1 MVRYKGCYDVD
12 FRHFMTG
19 ASFPSEE
26 VKERNRTYRLT
37 DKLFSGEYADNK
49 RLMAM
54 VDGALQNIPY
64 RVIPINMFKL
74 IVNKLDSVLFTN
86 EITVKTGSMELDKTV
101 GDLLERVRWQD
112 KIRQAV
118 RRVEINGDC
127 AIKVWTGGL
136 SVISPLNCIKVV
148 NKHNVEEVQAYVLVE
163 YLYDDT
169 SGAITH
175 IRFEVHQVGVIFEK
189 VYNYSGS
196 EYNGAIGTAVEYEY
210 NGRKISKDGNTYNT
224 GCDTEL
230 VRWLNINTDINNGVY
245 GESSL
250 LDIKDLIFAL
260 EERFSAEK
268 YVLDGNTNP
277 FLLVGMNMVTT
288 NDEDGSYELK
298 KLNEN
303 VLVIDRDGAKP
314 EYLQWTGNLDTSSK
328 WKEEVLDSIYE
339 LTEMGKAFLTGE
351 FSGNVSEETFSNMIK
366 GALDR
371 ANRTVSE
378 VYYEVRDTVYLLC
391 CLNGIQINKEDITV
405 EWNVGRPDSDK
416 VIAEV
421 MASLN
426 GSKMFSRDTLRT
438 KYYGYNDEQNKLE
451 NSKISEEEQ
460 SNCTVMQG
468 KENEASIIKAED
480 SLTDDSTDEV
490 DTKEDKNDTTE
501 EKQTL

>member
-1 MVRYKGCYDVD
+1 MARFRGYYDTD
-12 FRHFMTG
+12 FRCFRSG
-19 ASFPSEE
+19 ANFPSEE

-37 DKLFSGEYADNK
+37 DKLFSGEYANNK
-49 RLMAM
+49 RLVAM
-54 VDGALQNIPY
+54 VNGSEQDIPY
-64 RVIPINMFKL
+64 RVIPINIFKL

-86 EITVKTGSMELDKTV
+86 EITVKTGSIELDKTV

-127 AIKVWTGGL
+127 VIKVWTGGL
-136 SVISPLNCIKVV
+136 SVISPLNCMKVV

-163 YLYDDT
+163 YLYDDI

-175 IRFEVHQVGVIFEK
+175 IRFEVHQVGVIFER

-196 EYNGAIGTAVEYEY
+196 EYSGTIGTAIEYNY
-210 NGRKISKDGNTYNT
+210 NGRKISKDGNTYET

-230 VRWLNINTDINNGVY
+230 IRWLNINTDSNNGVY

-250 LDIKDLIFAL
+250 LDIKDLVFAL

-277 FLLVGMNMVTT
+277 FLLVGMSMITRN
-288 NDEDGSYELK
+288 EQDGSYELK
-298 KLNEN
+298 KANGN
-303 VLVIDRDGAKP
+303 ILVTDQDTAKP

-328 WKEEVLDSIYE
+328 WKEEVLNSIYE

-391 CLNGIQINKEDITV
+391 CLNGIQIRKEDITV

-451 NSKISEEEQ
+451 NTKIEEESRSKNEDNNSINKEEEVNKDKTSDSENKDTDKGGEADKGGDE
-460 SNCTVMQG
+460 SN
-468 KENEASIIKAED
+468 KK
-480 SLTDDSTDEV
+480 
-490 DTKEDKNDTTE
+490 
-501 EKQTL
+501 

>member
-1 MVRYKGCYDVD
+1 MRRFRGHYDTNFSSFV
-12 FRHFMTG
+12 TG
-19 ASFPSEE
+19 ANFPSEE
-26 VKERNRTYRLT
+26 VKERNRVYRLT
-37 DKLFSGEYADNK
+37 DKLFSGEYAYNK
-49 RLMAM
+49 RLVAM
-54 VDGALQNIPY
+54 INGSEHDIPY
-64 RVIPINMFKL
+64 RVIPINIFKL

-136 SVISPLNCIKVV
+136 SVISPLDCIKVV
-148 NKHNVEEVQAYVLVE
+148 DKHNVEKVKAYVLVE
-163 YLYDDT
+163 RLYDDT
-169 SGAITH
+169 SGNITH
-175 IRFEVHQVGVIFEK
+175 IRFEAHGVNEIYERVYEYTGSNMNGNIGRPVEF
-189 VYNYSGS
+189 VYN
-196 EYNGAIGTAVEYEY
+196 NRVI
-210 NGRKISKDGNTYNT
+210 KQDGNHYTT
-224 GCDTEL
+224 DCDTEL
-230 VRWLNINTDINNGVY
+230 IRWLSINTDSNNGVY

-250 LDIKDLIFAL
+250 LDIKDLVFAL

-277 FLLVGMNMVTT
+277 FLLVGMSMVTI
-288 NDEDGSYELK
+288 NDEDGSYELR
-298 KLNEN
+298 KLNGNMVVTKEGD
-303 VLVIDRDGAKP
+303 IKP

-421 MASLN
+421 MATLN

-451 NSKISEEEQ
+451 NSKIDEENNSKNEDNSTINKEEDANENKTSDGENKDTDKGEKAYKGGDE
-460 SNCTVMQG
+460 SN
-468 KENEASIIKAED
+468 KK
-480 SLTDDSTDEV
+480 
-490 DTKEDKNDTTE
+490 
-501 EKQTL
+501 